1 MGRYIVCIVWG
12 MIYTFIIGFI
22 GAPLT
27 QSTYNPVTLLIVGA
41 LFGLLFSLII
51 PKITAKSYKDDSAYS
66 K

>member
-1 MGRYIVCIVWG
+1 

-41 LFGLLFSLII
+41 VFGLLFSLII
-51 PKITAKSYKDDSAYS
+51 PKITAKSYNDDSACN

>member
-12 MIYTFIIGFI
+12 MIYTFI

-41 LFGLLFSLII
+41 VFGLLFSLII
-51 PKITAKSYKDDSAYS
+51 PKITAKSYNDDSACN

>member
-41 LFGLLFSLII
+41 VFGLLFSLTT
-51 PKITAKSYKDDSAYS
+51 PRAANKTEDHSG
-66 K
+66 